1 MAQHENIQSRYNH
14 VLKYTGLFGG
24 VQGLTMFVSVV
35 RNKLV
40 SVLVGAVG
48 LGMADLLNR
57 TILFLSNSTNLGI
70 SFSAVRQLSELQS
83 DGEEPTAQQQTEIAH
98 TVQVIRFWSL
108 ITGVFGMLLCMLLSP
123 VLGRWTM
130 NAYGNYIY
138 YLWLSPM
145 ILCLAMA
152 GGELAILKAFR
163 KLKSIA
169 LVSIFSAIA
178 TLLVTVPLYYLYELD
193 GIVPALLL
201 SSVCNLAIVLHFSL
215 RCIPWNITLCRA
227 KRLFRDGRSIV
238 QLGGAYILAAM
249 AGDGADVAIRSFIND
264 VHSPEQV
271 GFYTAGFTL
280 TVTYARMVFV
290 AMDSD
295 YYPRLSAAFARKEER
310 NGLINRQVE
319 LSLLLMAPFLT
330 FFLCVLPVVL
340 PLLYTGTFMPVYP
353 MVCCSV
359 FYMFFKAITTPVAY
373 MPLAKGDPVVY
384 TTMELLY
391 DLVFMILVI
400 LGFRWGGLVGAGIA
414 LSLSNLLDMIFI
426 LTYYSRRYHY
436 VMSKEVR
443 RFSIIL
449 GIFLAISVAAS
460 FRLEGIERIV
470 LQVVCCLL
478 ATGYSYYIIRNTTT
492 LMSELRARIKNKRR
506 KQP

>member
-1 MAQHENIQSRYNH
+1 MAQHENIKSRYNH

-24 VQGLTMFVSVV
+24 VQGLTMFVSII

-70 SFSAVRQLSELQS
+70 SFSAVQQLSELEP
-83 DGEEPTAQQQTEIAH
+83 DEEETIGPAVAH
-98 TVQVIRFWSL
+98 NVQVIRFWSVV
-108 ITGVFGMLLCMLLSP
+108 TGIFGMLLCMILSP
-123 VLGRWTM
+123 LLGRWTM
-130 NAYGNYIY
+130 NAYSNYLY

-145 ILCLAMA
+145 VLCLAIA

-163 KLKSIA
+163 RLKSIA
-169 LVSIFSAIA
+169 LVSIFSALA
-178 TLLVTVPLYYLYELD
+178 TLVVTVPLYYLYALD

-201 SSVCNLAIVLHFSL
+201 SSVCNLVIVLRISL
-215 RCIPWNITLCRA
+215 RCIPWNIPLCRA
-227 KRLFRDGRSIV
+227 KQLLYDGRGILR
-238 QLGGAYILAAM
+238 LGGAYILAAM

-264 VHSPEQV
+264 VDSPEQV
-271 GFYTAGFTL
+271 GFYAAGFTL

-295 YYPRLSAAFARKEER
+295 YYPRLSAAFARKDER
-310 NGLINRQVE
+310 NELINRQVE
-319 LSLLLMAPFLT
+319 LSLLLMVPFLT

-384 TTMELLY
+384 AGMEFLY
-391 DLVFMILVI
+391 DFFFMILVI
-400 LGFRWGGLVGAGIA
+400 LGFRWGGLLGAGIA
-414 LSLSNLLDMIFI
+414 LSLSNLLDMLFI
-426 LTYYSRRYHY
+426 LTFYSRRYGY
-436 VMSKEVR
+436 TMSGEVR
-443 RFSIIL
+443 RFGLIL
-449 GIFLAISVAAS
+449 GLLLAISVAAS
-460 FRLEGIERIV
+460 FRTYGLCRIV

-478 ATGYSYYIIRNTTT
+478 ATGYSYYIIKNTTT
-492 LMSELRARIKNKRR
+492 LMSELRERIKNKRR
-506 KQP
+506 RSP